1 MKDVNNEVLN
11 NLDSRIFNKIIRIY
25 LEFHNGVQNLPN
37 ILKNNINLNIKNLTE
52 KIVDIRPE

>member
-1 MKDVNNEVLN
+1 MNNEVLN